1 MSNLQTVM
9 ARNNTSVAKM
19 WQGFYETNME
29 NPPFKPAYLQRPADK
44 SLSKYWYVCF
54 WVWSETHQ
62 KLVRKRITISGDSV
76 RNREKQAAAIITEVN
91 ERLESGVVVDPL
103 PIENPK
109 EETANVQPHKNITI
123 EEAIKHHLAIKAKTL
138 KDRAYETYQSN
149 ARTFEE
155 FLKSKSLLKKPLRN
169 FGVDQAH
176 AYADWI
182 LLEKKLSNKS
192 HNKHKGFAS
201 GIFNEFVD
209 REIIP
214 KNPFKKI
221 KKLRTTQGKHRVFS
235 SAQIKEFRQLCVQHN
250 DDATWFFV
258 CFIYYTFMRPH
269 EEARMVKVQDIG
281 EKTILVT
288 EINAKMS
295 RVRHVMIPPPL
306 EEMLQKRRIRDYPPH
321 YYVFSHN
328 GTPSPKLVGDS
339 YWYRRHTKFMKL
351 MGLYG
356 FDFDLYGWKH
366 TGATALFK
374 ATKDLMLV
382 QEQCGHSDVK
392 QTVEYLRDLGVLYYE
407 SQIEKFPAI

>member
-1 MSNLQTVM
+1 M
-9 ARNNTSVAKM
+9 AKNNSSVAKM
-19 WQGFYETNME
+19 WQDFATRPME
-29 NPPFKPAYLQRPADK
+29 RPPFKPAYLQRPADK

-54 WVWSETHQ
+54 WIWSEKEN
-62 KLVRKRITISGDSV
+62 KLIRKRITISGDSV
-76 RNREKQAAAIITEVN
+76 EKREKEAKAVIDDVN
-91 ERLESGVVVDPL
+91 ARLEAGAVA
-103 PIENPK
+103 NPVK
-109 EETANVQPHKNITI
+109 KTITQLDSQSIQIHKNITI
-123 EEAIKHHLAIKAKTL
+123 EDAIKHHLSIKQKTL
-138 KDRAYETYQSN
+138 KDRAFETYESN
-149 ARTFEE
+149 ARTFTQ
-155 FLKSKSLLKKPLRN
+155 FLQAKGLLKKQLRL
-169 FGVDQAH
+169 FGVDEAH

-182 LLEKKLSNKS
+182 LLEKCLSNKS

-209 REIIP
+209 REIIA

-235 SAQIKEFRQLCVQHN
+235 TTQIREFRELCIQHN

-269 EEARMVKVQDIG
+269 EEARMIKVQDIG

-295 RVRHVMIPPPL
+295 RVRHVMIPPGL
-306 EEMLQKRRIRDYPPH
+306 EAMLQQRRIRDWPPH

-328 GTPSPKLVGDS
+328 GIPSPNLVGDS
-339 YWYRRHTKFMKL
+339 YWYKRHTKYMRL

-382 QEQCGHSDVK
+382 QGQCGHSDVK

-407 SQIEKFPAI
+407 SQIEKFPPI